1 MAEPIYITISNT
13 PRAVLHVMDGL
24 ISRHNEQQEQ
34 LDKYAQQLV
43 AYAAPI
49 RKRIWISWGL
59 LLLGVP
65 FFLVDYTLG
74 FGGLLFALVGAFCW
88 LAAFIT
94 ARAVLIAVRPDKGNR
109 VLAIA
114 GTIIISAALVAI
126 YLMVAPIIAE
136 IAAFV
141 ITFIMVLTQ
150 HISSR
155 PARIR
160 TSISSE
166 GALRLPQHYHTA
178 REVIYALRDD
188 AAQKSTFIGHLDL
201 TGPQK
206 QEKLMRESKNAR
218 GLKVEYYRDEWLN
231 LKAKLHDGN
240 VLRFTAMEIVKVRLS
255 YRKRSRSGK
264 MKTKPAKFKNAQE
277 IKIKLAVNPHVYAV
291 ARTPEAQPGT
301 RSGGYTITRMSV
313 EDDSITIQATSQ
325 KTTIEPGDIL
335 TMLKFAYSQLQRRSA
350 P

>member
-13 PRAVLHVMDGL
+13 PRAVLNVMDGL
-24 ISRHNEQQEQ
+24 ILRHNEQQEK
-34 LDKYAQQLV
+34 LDKYAQKLV
-43 AYAAPI
+43 TYAAPV
-49 RKRIWISWGL
+49 RKRIWISWVL

-65 FFLVDYTLG
+65 FFLVEYTLG
-74 FGGLLFALVGAFCW
+74 FDSLIFALVGAFCW
-88 LAAFIT
+88 LAAIIT
-94 ARAVLIAVRPDKGNR
+94 ARAVMIAVRPDGGKWFLTIGGTIFISA
-109 VLAIA
+109 VLAVVYV
-114 GTIIISAALVAI
+114 TVD
-126 YLMVAPIIAE
+126 PIIAE

-141 ITFIMVLTQ
+141 ITFIVLLVQ

-155 PARIR
+155 PGRIR
-160 TSISSE
+160 TSVARE
-166 GALRLPQHYHTA
+166 GVLRLPKHYHTA

-188 AAQKSTFIGHLDL
+188 AAQKSNFIGHLDL

-206 QEKLMRESKNAR
+206 QEKLMRQAKNAR
-218 GLKVEYYRDEWLN
+218 GLKVDYYRDEWLN

-301 RSGGYTITRMSV
+301 RAGGYTITRISI
-313 EDDSITIQATSQ
+313 EEDSISIQATAQ

-335 TMLKFAYSQLQRRSA
+335 TMLKFAYRQLQRRNA